1 MLMDPMGWEVSQL
14 SAPSILYYGPYLP
27 LFTALTINCPTYFTK
42 FYVLIDV
49 FIFLSLLEQVGM
61 SFLGFTIFLVARIVY
76 GSSGAHDKYFLN

>member
-1 MLMDPMGWEVSQL
+1 MDPMGWEVSQL

-49 FIFLSLLEQVGM
+49 FIFLSLLEHKLSEGWHVL
-61 SFLGFTIFLVARIVY
+61 FGFYYIP
-76 GSSGAHDKYFLN
+76 SG